1 MRQYQYLEIV
11 WNRIYL
17 ITLERNILR
26 GLLMKMVLKNDST
39 HQSDTKLSK
48 IFSYRLSKVD

>member
-11 WNRIYL
+11 WNRIHL
-17 ITLERNILR
+17 ITLERNILQ